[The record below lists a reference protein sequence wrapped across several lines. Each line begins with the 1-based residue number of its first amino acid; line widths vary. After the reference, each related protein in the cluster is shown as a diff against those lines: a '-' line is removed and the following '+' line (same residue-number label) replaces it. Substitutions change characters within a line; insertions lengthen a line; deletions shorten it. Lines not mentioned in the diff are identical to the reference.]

1 MRFSRNLSSILWK
14 IWKLRYLL
22 KLLFHCT
29 QKTDAREKHFVSN
42 NSFERIE
49 RAVSLRRNAIEIFH
63 ETSINSLYKKE
74 EPFLKRSFHKN
85 RIILG
90 RDRLS
95 TFEKKKLKQK
105 LPQKMVLRIYSK
117 HMQIHSRTGFG
128 SIKLAFHENAVLPVK
143 LLAGWLT
150 TAINS
155 KFLHRGIYIRCTG
168 SLSRREREKKL
179 RKQAITVVSFIRRWI
194 RGDNCFVVSNLT

>member
-14 IWKLRYLL
+14 IWKLRCLL

-95 TFEKKKLKQK
+95 TFEKKKIKTKATTENGITDLFETHADPQQDRIRFNKTCIPRK
-105 LPQKMVLRIYSK
+105 CSSASETFSGMINDRHKFKVSPSRDLYSLHWFTLPQ
-117 HMQIHSRTGFG
+117 RT
-128 SIKLAFHENAVLPVK
+128 
-143 LLAGWLT
+143 
-150 TAINS
+150 
-155 KFLHRGIYIRCTG
+155 R
-168 SLSRREREKKL
+168 KK
-179 RKQAITVVSFIRRWI
+179 T
-194 RGDNCFVVSNLT
+194 